1 MAVLRFLILVQL
13 LAQNILSFSYELA
26 FSGDYCEQ
34 NFSKKKSFTVREFR
48 FVFSHFSL
56 YWRYLL

>member
-34 NFSKKKSFTVREFR
+34 NFNKKKSFTVREFR